1 MQEEQIIKRKRGQ
14 RGAGKEPAMVHV
26 SLRIPVETF
35 QFYKQVGAGRPAMRQ
50 ALEEYVKKHS

>member
-1 MQEEQIIKRKRGQ
+1 MQEEQTIKRKRGQ

-35 QFYKQVGAGRPAMRQ
+35 QFYKQVGVGRPAMRQ
-50 ALEEYVKKHS
+50 ALEEFVKKHS

>member
-26 SLRIPVETF
+26 SLRIPADTLE
-35 QFYKQVGAGRPAMRQ
+35 FYRGRGASNFMRQ
-50 ALEEYVKKHS
+50 ALEEFVKKHS